1 MFRFLILSAIRL
13 YQRTLSPD
21 HGIISKL
28 FPLGYC
34 RFNPT
39 CSEYTHQAI
48 EKYGVFRGSWLGFKR
63 VLRCNPGSQSGDDP
77 VPDLKIQNAKI
88 KMENK
93 NLKFKKK

>member
-34 RFNPT
+34 KFNPT
-39 CSEYTHQAI
+39 CSEYTYQAI

-77 VPDLKIQNAKI
+77 VPDIKNVKLKTQSVKPQR
-88 KMENK
+88 KT
-93 NLKFKKK
+93 